1 MFPRT
6 GVRLTDTIRIRGAW
20 ARLCHMMVFGRV
32 RLPSEEE
39 FEDPGM
45 GGART
50 SSEMQCGVE
59 GLLGFEKEE
68 PAQGGG
74 GETAPDI
81 RSLRAEVNG

>member
-39 FEDPGM
+39 FEDPGTGRCM
-45 GGART
+45 DFLGDAVWRGRAA
-50 SSEMQCGVE
+50 GV
-59 GLLGFEKEE
+59 
-68 PAQGGG
+68 
-74 GETAPDI
+74 
-81 RSLRAEVNG
+81 